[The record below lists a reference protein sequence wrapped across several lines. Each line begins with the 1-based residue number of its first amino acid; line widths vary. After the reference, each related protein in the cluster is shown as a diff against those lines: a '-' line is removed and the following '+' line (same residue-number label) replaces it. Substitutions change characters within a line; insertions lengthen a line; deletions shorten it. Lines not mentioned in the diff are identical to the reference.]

1 MLTTIIGRRGRGKT
15 SLVKE
20 LVELYEGERICI
32 LDFLGDYI
40 SDTDPS
46 KPFID
51 DPRIQLS
58 RGGVYPFLK
67 NIWDTCE
74 EYKGTLVVLDEID
87 CYSKYNKHI
96 AFIYKYGR
104 HAGIEMIAVSRT
116 FMDLPVICRR
126 LTDVYYLFQITEFID
141 LQYLSRHK
149 GWEFANKVKN
159 LEFYEYKKIT
169 L

>member
-15 SLVKE
+15 SLVRE
-20 LVELYEGERICI
+20 LITTSDADRVCI
-32 LDFLGDYI
+32 LDFMNDYGEM
-40 SDTDPS
+40 T
-46 KPFID
+46 

-58 RGGVYPFLK
+58 RGYIYPFLK
-67 NIWDTCE
+67 SVWNTCE
-74 EYKGTLVVLDEID
+74 EYNKNLIILDEID
-87 CYSKYNKHI
+87 CYSKFNKHI
-96 AFIYKYGR
+96 AFMYKYGR
-104 HAGIEMIAVSRT
+104 HGSIELIAVSRT

-149 GWEFANKVKN
+149 GWEFSESVKN
-159 LEFYEYKKIT
+159 LDFYEYKRIT